1 MFKFKEIDNPTS
13 QPLYLYENFRAAAD
27 AHPASVIHLDAPL
40 SAYPEIGLHVTYT
53 EAADAVARRGEQ
65 FIAQG
70 IEPGDHVVIY
80 KSALFDSYL
89 LAVAVSYAG
98 AVPVMISPHLDAE
111 TVTVMTG
118 RLKQPWLVF
127 DAATNEKVA
136 AITSV
141 DETRK
146 LDTQVIRDTVVDKA
160 QGPGR
165 KPGVGEIAYMTHTS
179 GTTGIPKFIAHSPM
193 SMGWRVTWQ
202 RRVLKFVDRQGL
214 VAFHVSPVHSRFNIG
229 ISSLMS
235 YGFSFLNIGDPREDN
250 VEALLRQYRPLA
262 LESHP
267 NHLVRWTS
275 IVDRDPSV
283 FASVQ
288 YVHSTFDAV
297 NKGTMLKYLNAS
309 EHREPVYL
317 QVYGQSECGPMVV
330 RANTRASLQDSDA
343 RGMGYGMPNF
353 TEVRVVDEHGNP
365 LPSGRQGVIEMSSRG
380 RAVTY
385 YGEEER
391 FEKNLRGGWW
401 NSGDQGEISPS
412 GQLSLHDRQVDLI
425 DDVKSTL
432 AIEDVLL
439 DKLHFL
445 NEVVL
450 VRTADG
456 DPQPVI
462 SVADGHEMNWDAWWA
477 CVADMP
483 RLEAPVILP
492 FEKLPR
498 TATMKIQRNRL
509 EELLRRE
516 VSHAA

>member
-1 MFKFKEIDNPTS
+1 MFPIKELFKPTS
-13 QPLYLYENFRAAAD
+13 RPLYLYENFRQAAD
-27 AHPASVIHLDAPL
+27 AHPASMIHLDAPL
-40 SAYPEIGLHVTYT
+40 SAYPEIGLHVTYA
-53 EAADAVARRGEQ
+53 EAAAAVARRGEQ

-70 IEPGDHVVIY
+70 IAPGDHVVVY

-111 TVTVMTG
+111 TVTVMG
-118 RLKQPWLVF
+118 ARLKQPWLVF
-127 DAATNEKVA
+127 DAATNDKVA

-141 DETRK
+141 DEARK
-146 LDTQVIRDTVVDKA
+146 LDTQVIRDTVVEKPG
-160 QGPGR
+160 GPAR
-165 KPGVGEIAYMTHTS
+165 KPAVRDIAYMTHTS
-179 GTTGIPKFIAHSPM
+179 GTTGIPKFIAHSPT

-202 RRVLKFVDRQGL
+202 RRVLSFVDRQGL
-214 VAFHVSPVHSRFNIG
+214 IAFHISPVHSRFNIG

-250 VEALLRQYRPLA
+250 VEAMLRQYRPLA

-275 IVDRDPSV
+275 LIDRDPSV
-283 FASVQ
+283 FASVK

-309 EHREPVYL
+309 GHRVPVYL

-330 RANTRASLQDSDA
+330 RANTRTSLRYSDA
-343 RGMGYGMPNF
+343 RGMGYGVPKL
-353 TEVRVVDEHGNP
+353 TRVRVVDEAGHP
-365 LPSGRQGVIEMSSRG
+365 LPRGKQGVIEMSSRG

-391 FEKNLRGGWW
+391 FEKNLRDGWW
-401 NSGDQGEISPS
+401 NSGDQGEITPT
-412 GQLSLHDRQVDLI
+412 GQLALHDRQVDLI
-425 DDVKSTL
+425 DEVKSTL
-432 AIEDVLL
+432 AIEDALL

-456 DPQPVI
+456 DPQPVV
-462 SVADGHEMNWDAWWA
+462 SVSDGQEMDWDAWWA

-492 FEKLPR
+492 FEKFPR
-498 TATMKIQRNRL
+498 TATMKVQRNRL
-509 EELLRRE
+509 EQLLRGGA
-516 VSHAA
+516 SHAA